1 MREREATIRVGI
13 LTGRREIGGCFNG
26 IFLGPDEKVMSGDFR
41 FSVAADGSLTLRTD
55 AGVRSL
61 PAGKFCCR
69 PQGTADFSLAE
80 VTIGVNFH
88 WQRQETQTFQGAL
101 SVLTAADGSLTAVN
115 EIALEDYLRS
125 VIASEMSATAP
136 SEFLKA
142 HAVMSRSW
150 LMAMLAKNDEH
161 DPDGPPEQ
169 QVGEGEVRRWYGR
182 EEHDLFDVCA
192 DDHCQ
197 RYQGVTKIISEEVR
211 RAIDATRGV
220 MLVYEGRICD
230 ARYHKA
236 CGGRTEDFANVW
248 EEIPVPYLTSIA
260 DGPETFPPVTSEEE
274 ADHWIHAAPPAY
286 CNTGD
291 IAALRQVLPSFDQE
305 TPDFFRWEVS
315 YARPDL
321 ETLLLKKSGLAF
333 GELHALTP
341 LARGPSG
348 RIIRLKIEGSQRTV
362 IVGKELEIRR
372 WLSPSHLYSSA
383 FIVGTERDTE
393 GKATRFTLHG
403 AGWGH
408 GVGLCQIGAAMMALR
423 GFGMEAILGHY
434 FPGATLEKIY

>member
-1 MREREATIRVGI
+1 MEEREATIRVGV

-26 IFLGPDEKVMSGDFR
+26 IFLGHDEMAISGDFR
-41 FSVAADGSLTLRTD
+41 FCPAADGTLTLRTD

-61 PAGKFCCR
+61 PAGEFCCR
-69 PQGTADFSLAE
+69 PQGTADFSLDD

-101 SVLTAADGSLTAVN
+101 SLLTAVDGSLTAVN
-115 EIALEDYLRS
+115 EIALEDYLTS

-136 SEFLKA
+136 PEFLKA

-150 LMAMLAKNDEH
+150 LMAMLAKKNEH
-161 DPDGPPEQ
+161 AAGTSPEQ
-169 QVGEGEVRRWYGR
+169 QVGEGEIRRWYGR

-197 RYQGVTKIISEEVR
+197 RYQGVTKIISDEVR

-220 MLVYEGRICD
+220 MLIYEGRICD

-260 DGPETFPPVTSEEE
+260 DGPETFPTVTSEEE
-274 ADHWIHAAPPAY
+274 ANHWIHAAPPAY

-321 ETLLLKKSGLAF
+321 EALLLKKSGLDF
-333 GELHALTP
+333 GELHALIP
-341 LARGPSG
+341 LDRGPSG
-348 RIIRLKIEGSQRTV
+348 RIIRLKIEGAKRTV
-362 IVGKELEIRR
+362 VVGKELEIRR

-383 FIVGTERDTE
+383 FIVRTERDGQ
-393 GKATRFTLHG
+393 GKIVRFTLKG

-434 FPGATLEKIY
+434 FPGATLKRVY